1 MSHRIAVVAA
11 FLVTV
16 SVAGRC
22 RAQAEAAAQ
31 ATASASQTTP
41 TQKIL
46 SKDLDYLLL
55 LNPPV
60 DEDFLKSYS
69 QGYRDKKAEIEAKF
83 ADISDETARKQAISD
98 EWSNVPKKDQDNFK
112 AEAEKT
118 YYDAK
123 IAFLQNHPGAW
134 FEVGRATYDENAHSL
149 LVTETPSA
157 GIAGDFRE
165 AMSTATINQIYE
177 KFHEVTSGE
186 LDEKAH
192 DYVAKAAAGSMCSR
206 NADLCFRLTRE
217 DMEKNARTARMV
229 VVAQADLEAKRI
241 DRLLL
246 VDYNTEAI
254 LQELDPH
261 IPAPYHVDWRFS
273 PELPPPPPV
282 EAAPPETQAQSAAAA
297 PTETQPSP
305 DRQKPASESGGTNDA
320 ESKPEPASETPAKPV
335 HVPANVVAASV
346 VSHPAPHY
354 PPQARAGRVQGD
366 VVLYAIIDKEGK
378 VSQVRVLSGDD
389 LLSPAA
395 VEAVRQ
401 WTYKPLLVDGE
412 PKEVD
417 TTITVT
423 FSLTD

>member
-1 MSHRIAVVAA
+1 MSHRIAAAA
-11 FLVTV
+11 FLVTLFL
-16 SVAGRC
+16 AGRC
-22 RAQAEAAAQ
+22 RAHAEATAQ
-31 ATASASQTTP
+31 AAPSASQTP
-41 TQKIL
+41 PAQKIL

-69 QGYRDKKAEIEAKF
+69 KGYREQKAEIEAKV
-83 ADISDETARKQAISD
+83 ANITDEKLRKQALDD
-98 EWSNVPKKDQDNFK
+98 EWSNVPKKDQDKFK
-112 AEAEKT
+112 AEADKA
-118 YYDAK
+118 YYEAK
-123 IAFLQNHPGAW
+123 IAFLQNHAGAW
-134 FEVGRATYDENAHSL
+134 FEVGRAAYDENAHSL

-165 AMSTATINQIYE
+165 AMSTSTINQIYD
-177 KFHEVTSGE
+177 KFHEVTSHE
-186 LDEKAH
+186 LDDKAH
-192 DYVAKAAAGSMCSR
+192 DYVAKAGEGSMCSR
-206 NADLCFRLTRE
+206 NADLCYRLTRE

-273 PELPPPPPV
+273 PELPPPPPA
-282 EAAPPETQAQSAAAA
+282 EPPPPETQAQSAAAV
-297 PTETQPSP
+297 PTEAQPTP
-305 DRQKPASESGGTNDA
+305 DQQKPATDSGNVSAPESDPQPVSDA
-320 ESKPEPASETPAKPV
+320 PAKPV

-346 VSHPAPHY
+346 VLHPAPAY
-354 PPQARAGRVQGD
+354 PPQARASRVQGD
-366 VVLYAIIDKEGK
+366 VVLYAIIDREGK

-395 VEAVRQ
+395 VDAVRQ

-412 PKEVD
+412 PKEID